1 MPCKSPP
8 HFVHENSW
16 KADESANP
24 APTTEHT
31 KKKNKCHANH
41 HHTLSMKIH
50 GKPMNLPIQTLP
62 DTNKSVYLLKSIHK
76 LLFDLHFI
84 IQTTRQQH
92 QQQNTPTKKK
102 KCHANY
108 HGLSDGV

>member
-1 MPCKSPP
+1 MAKHSTNTI
-8 HFVHENSW
+8 EIANNST
-16 KADESANP
+16 NNR
-24 APTTEHT
+24 TH